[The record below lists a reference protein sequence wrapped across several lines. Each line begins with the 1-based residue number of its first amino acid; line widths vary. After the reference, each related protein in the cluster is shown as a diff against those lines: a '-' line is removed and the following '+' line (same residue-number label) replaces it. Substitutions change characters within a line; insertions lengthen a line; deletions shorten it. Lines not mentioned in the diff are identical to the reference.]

1 MADSKVSELTAATSV
16 AAADKLY
23 LVAGSDSK
31 NITIA
36 NVFATVPT
44 PVSFTSKVSI
54 AGTPDTI
61 TAPGAISVATNTTLI
76 TNPSSAGNCTISAG
90 VAGQIKNIIMTSNSA
105 SNTLTLQDSQL
116 GHSSIAF
123 ANAGDT
129 AQIIYLNDKWY
140 CIGGTAAVS

>member
-16 AAADKLY
+16 AATDKLY

-44 PVSFTSKVSI
+44 PASFAGKFSI

-61 TAPGAISVATNTTLI
+61 TAPGVISVATNTTLI
-76 TNPSSAGNCTISAG
+76 TNPSGNGNCTIGAG
-90 VAGQIKNIIMTSNSA
+90 VAGQIKNIIMTSNTG
-105 SNTLTLQDSQL
+105 SNTVTLQDSQL

-123 ANAGDT
+123 VNAGDT

-140 CIGGTAAVS
+140 RIGGTATVS